1 MDNADV
7 THEHSDVDIRT
18 ILAFG
23 VGMVVV
29 VAVSFVLMWLMFRAL
44 EHRAAANDPQLSPL
58 ARPACASADIEKCPG
73 GQLPPEPRLQTREPD
88 GLAKFR
94 TMETKSLESYGW
106 VNQQGGVAHVPI
118 AEAKKLIL
126 QRGLPVRADAPPD
139 PRLGTHAYAQGESSG
154 GRTIGLP
161 APPGGSQPHPAATPP
176 AAGEPHGGHVIK

>member
-1 MDNADV
+1 MTSTNQSSPEMDNADV

-23 VGMVVV
+23 AGMVVV

-58 ARPACASADIEKCPG
+58 AVPAGRQA
-73 GQLPPEPRLQTREPD
+73 PEPRLQTNEPG

-94 TMETKSLESYGW
+94 MMETKSLESYGW

-126 QRGLPVRADAPPD
+126 QRGLPVRADTPSD
-139 PRLGTHAYAQGESSG
+139 PRLGTHAYAQGESSA

-161 APPGGSQPHPAATPP
+161 APPGGSQPQPAPAAPETH
-176 AAGEPHGGHVIK
+176 GGGHVIK